1 MNIQNAYATLTQLQA
16 YLPNS
21 TNITESMAIYALN
34 AASREIDRN
43 TGRLFYPEVK
53 TNYYNTPSRAELWLF
68 DDLLEVLTLTNGD
81 GTVMTATTDYLTV
94 PYNAYP
100 KYKIVLNP
108 ETSTY
113 FETSDTTDYMKAI
126 QVNGIFGYHRNYS
139 LAWFTGTT
147 LGAAI
152 ADTTGT
158 SMTLTA
164 GTNFEEGQ
172 IIKVDSEIMLITDK
186 PAATTLTV
194 IRGWNG
200 STAAVHDDA
209 STVYIWQPEP
219 DITMSCLIQAS
230 RLYNRQN
237 AIFGTIGGGEMGATP
252 ITLTK
257 LDPDVQRII
266 EQFRS
271 SF

>member
-21 TNITESMAIYALN
+21 ANITESMAIYALN

-43 TGRLFYPEVK
+43 TGRLFYPEIK
-53 TNYYNTPSRAELWLF
+53 TNYYNTPKNAELWLY
-68 DDLLEVLTLTNGD
+68 DDLLEVLALTNGD
-81 GTVMTATTDYLTV
+81 GTTMTATTDYLTV

-126 QVNGIFGYHRNYS
+126 QVNGIYGYHRNYS
-139 LAWFTGTT
+139 LAWFSGTT
-147 LGAAI
+147 LGAAMT
-152 ADTTGT
+152 DTTST
-158 SMTLTA
+158 SVTLTA
-164 GTNFEEGQ
+164 STNFEEGQ
-172 IIKVDSEIMLITDK
+172 IIKVDSEMMLVTDK

-194 IRGWNG
+194 VRGWNG
-200 STAAVHDDA
+200 STAATHLISA
-209 STVYIWQPEP
+209 SVYIWQAEP
-219 DITMSCLIQAS
+219 DITMACLIQAS

-266 EQFRS
+266 EKFRS
-271 SF
+271 AF